1 MKRNLTKRW
10 IKIIITILIVLGV
23 GPFLVPVPDLEGTQT
38 AISLAD
44 PDSQFV
50 EINDLEVHVKTFG
63 EGEPAFLLMHGF
75 GASLYSWNSV
85 AGSLSE
91 WGKVI
96 AYDRPAFG
104 LTERPLKWDGQN
116 PYSSEA
122 QIELV
127 LGLLDHYNLQKAILV
142 GNSAGGT
149 IAMQFALAYPERVS
163 ALILVDPAVFGQAG
177 GPKWVRSLMTMPQID
192 HLGPLFVRKLLENGS
207 GLVES
212 AWNDPSKLNS
222 ETLMLYKKP
231 LLVDNWDRAL
241 WEFTL
246 ASTSSN
252 LKNEL
257 DQFALP
263 ILVITG
269 DNDQIVPTTDSIR
282 LADALPN
289 ATLVVIK
296 NAGHVPHEEQ
306 TQDFLNAVQDFL
318 ANNF

>member
-1 MKRNLTKRW
+1 MKPKFTKRW
-10 IKIIITILIVLGV
+10 IKIIFIILIVLGV
-23 GPFLVPVPDLEGTQT
+23 GPLLVPVTDLEGTQT
-38 AISLAD
+38 SSSLAD

-50 EINDLEVHVKTFG
+50 EINGLDIHVKSFG
-63 EGEPAFLLMHGF
+63 DGEPAFVLLHGF

-85 AGSLSE
+85 VGTLSE

-163 ALILVDPAVFGQAG
+163 ALILVDPAVYGQAG
-177 GPKWVRSLMTMPQID
+177 GPKWIRSILSIPQID

-207 GLVES
+207 NLVES
-212 AWNDPSKLNS
+212 AWNDPSNITT
-222 ETLMLYKKP
+222 ETITLYKKP

-246 ASTSSN
+246 ASKSSN
-252 LKNEL
+252 LENEL
-257 DQFALP
+257 DQFLMP

-269 DNDQIVPTTDSIR
+269 DNDQIVPTNDSIR
-282 LADALPN
+282 LSQALPN
-289 ATLVVIK
+289 AKLVIIK
-296 NAGHVPHEEQ
+296 QAGHVPHEEKPK
-306 TQDFLNAVQDFL
+306 DFLNAVQEFVL
-318 ANNF
+318 NNS

>member
-1 MKRNLTKRW
+1 MKPKFTKRW
-10 IKIIITILIVLGV
+10 IKIIFIILIVLGV
-23 GPFLVPVPDLEGTQT
+23 GPLLVPVTDLEGTKT
-38 AISLAD
+38 SLSLAD

-50 EINDLEVHVKTFG
+50 EINGLDIHVKSFG
-63 EGEPAFLLMHGF
+63 DGEPAFVLLHGF

-85 AGSLSE
+85 VGTLSE

-163 ALILVDPAVFGQAG
+163 ALILVDPAVYGQAG
-177 GPKWVRSLMTMPQID
+177 GPKWIRSILSIPQID
-192 HLGPLFVRKLLENGS
+192 HLGRLFVRKLLENGS
-207 GLVES
+207 NLVES
-212 AWNDPSKLNS
+212 AWNDPSNITT
-222 ETLMLYKKP
+222 ETITLYKKP

-246 ASTSSN
+246 ASKSSN
-252 LKNEL
+252 LENEL
-257 DQFALP
+257 DQFLMP

-269 DNDQIVPTTDSIR
+269 DNDQIVPTNDSIR
-282 LADALPN
+282 LSQALPN
-289 ATLVVIK
+289 AKLVIIK
-296 NAGHVPHEEQ
+296 QAGHVPHEEKPK
-306 TQDFLNAVQDFL
+306 DFLNAVQEFVL
-318 ANNF
+318 NNS

>member
-1 MKRNLTKRW
+1 MKRIFANRW
-10 IKIIITILIVLGV
+10 IKTIFIILIVFGV
-23 GPFLVPVPDLEGTQT
+23 GPFLIPVPKLAGTQP
-38 AISLAD
+38 AKSLAD
-44 PDSQFV
+44 PDSQFI
-50 EINDLEVHVKTFG
+50 EINGLELHVKTFG
-63 EGEPAFLLMHGF
+63 DGEPAFLLLHGF

-85 AGSLSE
+85 IGTLSE
-91 WGKVI
+91 QGKVI
-96 AYDRPAFG
+96 VYDRPAFG
-104 LTERPLKWDGQN
+104 LSERPLTWDGQN
-116 PYSSEA
+116 PYSSET
-122 QIELV
+122 QNELV
-127 LGLLDHYNLQKAILV
+127 LGLLDYYKLENAILI

-163 ALILVDPAVFGQAG
+163 ALILVDPAVYGQAG
-177 GPKWVRSLMTMPQID
+177 APKWIRPLLSIPQID
-192 HLGPLFVRKLLENGS
+192 RLGPLFVRKLLENGTS
-207 GLVES
+207 MVES
-212 AWNDPSKLNS
+212 AWNDSSKITT
-222 ETLMLYKKP
+222 ETIKLYKKP